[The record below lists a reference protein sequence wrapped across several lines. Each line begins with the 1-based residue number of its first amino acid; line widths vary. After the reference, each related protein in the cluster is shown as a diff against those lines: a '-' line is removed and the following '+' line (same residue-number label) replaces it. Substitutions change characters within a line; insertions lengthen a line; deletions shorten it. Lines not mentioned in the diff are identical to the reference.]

1 MKEKHKAMENLKDH
15 TIKHLHTI
23 TGGDTAVSNATTDLP
38 RDRNNVQNPFRA
50 LYDYK
55 PYTTPF

>member
-1 MKEKHKAMENLKDH
+1 MKNLKKHMIRNPH
-15 TIKHLHTI
+15 TLMGGEITI
-23 TGGDTAVSNATTDLP
+23 SNATTDLP

-55 PYTTPF
+55 PYATPF